1 MAKIARVML
10 NSLQERLLTNG
21 IKLNITDEVVTWIA
35 KMGYDK
41 QYGAR
46 PLRRT
51 ITQYVENALSEEL
64 LRKNIRAGDTVNIEI
79 DENRLN
85 FIKA

>member
-1 MAKIARVML
+1 
-10 NSLQERLLTNG
+10 
-21 IKLNITDEVVTWIA
+21 
-35 KMGYDK
+35 MGYDK

-64 LRKNIRAGDTVNIEI
+64 LRKNIRAGDTSILKLMKTGLI
-79 DENRLN
+79 S
-85 FIKA
+85 